1 MDHIGI
7 DLHKRESQICLS
19 AEGGEVRVG
28 DDNGVAE
35 RLQTPGD
42 PFTLRRGFPQDPA
55 SRIRCHRGAIGSP
68 REAWGSRR
76 ILELRSEGRSLPT
89 PQISASSHWLRLAGS
104 AMRAPRLAN
113 AFMRW
118 SVPEVGTNLGT
129 NSLEGEFRRKQR
141 AENNGGQ
148 GRD

>member
-42 PFTLRRGFPQDPA
+42 PFTLRRGFQQDLGRRPPAECLGKAAEIGTDPA
-55 SRIRCHRGAIGSP
+55 LDQH
-68 REAWGSRR
+68 
-76 ILELRSEGRSLPT
+76 
-89 PQISASSHWLRLAGS
+89 
-104 AMRAPRLAN
+104 
-113 AFMRW
+113 
-118 SVPEVGTNLGT
+118 
-129 NSLEGEFRRKQR
+129 
-141 AENNGGQ
+141 
-148 GRD
+148 